1 MCTELVGLGGLAE
14 GIELPEGAWVMMDPM
29 EDPVALGVSLSS
41 SSPSS
46 SPSSPPVGSG
56 AAEVVT
62 VAVGASGPLLL
73 LLELSP
79 PPVPTSAQ
87 NFSVAGRTSSVVQW
101 TWGLV

>member
-14 GIELPEGAWVMMDPM
+14 GIELPEGAGVMMDPM
-29 EDPVALGVSLSS
+29 LDPVALGVSLSS
-41 SSPSS
+41 SSPPSS

-62 VAVGASGPLLL
+62 VGASGPLLL
-73 LLELSP
+73 LELPLSP

-87 NFSVAGRTSSVVQW
+87 NFSVAGRTSSVVREH
-101 TWGLV
+101 GVS